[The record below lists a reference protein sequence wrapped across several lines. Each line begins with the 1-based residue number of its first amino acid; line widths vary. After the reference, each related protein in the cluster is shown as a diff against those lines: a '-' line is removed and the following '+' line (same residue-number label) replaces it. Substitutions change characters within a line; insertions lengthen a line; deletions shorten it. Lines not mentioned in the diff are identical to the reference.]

1 MDRIWMDSFAGN
13 QLKEMTEMRFARKQH
28 IVLISSGVATVIF
41 LVFALYY
48 YFNHQPLSSGL
59 LLLSGIVTLLNMI
72 SLNRHRELHTQA
84 DLILSLILLTYALA
98 LVSNAQHELSHLLW
112 LYPLITTLVM
122 INPFRLGLVYS
133 AAICLA
139 MSASILFNPA
149 QSGSYPIAQ
158 TYFLVSLFALTII
171 CNTASFFFSKAINY
185 IHTLYQEG
193 IEELAYLDPLTGLAN
208 RWSFE
213 TWATEKL
220 KEQQSSNTITALVFL
235 DIDNFKRINDSY
247 GHDVG
252 DQVLKHFAHRL
263 RNNIRNKDR
272 ATNQHDYSIAR
283 FAGDEFV
290 LLLYGVRNLRD
301 LDNILNRIC
310 NLFVDRYPE
319 TDMLNNL
326 TVSIGAAIYPK
337 DAITLP
343 ELTRCADK
351 AMYAAKHGGKNQ
363 YRYYHD
369 AAFPPAVE
377 TVLGSQP
384 VEAPNVT
391 PLKKAH

>member
-1 MDRIWMDSFAGN
+1 MDSFVGN

-28 IVLISSGVATVIF
+28 IVLISSGVATAIF
-41 LVFALYY
+41 LVFAFYY
-48 YFNHQPLSSGL
+48 YLNHQSLSCIL
-59 LLLSGIVTLLNMI
+59 LLLSGVASLLNMV
-72 SLNRHRELHTQA
+72 SLNRHRQLHTQA
-84 DLILSLILLTYALA
+84 DLILSLILLTYAVA
-98 LVSNAQHELSHLLW
+98 LVSNNQGELWHLLW

-122 INPFRLGLVYS
+122 INPFRMGVVYS

-139 MSASILFNPA
+139 MTVSVLFLHYKTGVNHIVH
-149 QSGSYPIAQ
+149 S
-158 TYFLVSLFALTII
+158 YFLISLYALTII

-185 IHTLYQEG
+185 IHALYQEG

-213 TWATEKL
+213 NWATEKL
-220 KEQQSSNTITALVFL
+220 KEQNETNGITALVFL

-252 DQVLKHFAHRL
+252 DEVLKHFAHRL
-263 RNNIRNKDR
+263 RNNVRNKDR

-290 LLLYGVRNLRD
+290 LLLYGVRSLRD
-301 LDNILNRIC
+301 LDGILERIC
-310 NLFVDRYPE
+310 SLFVDRYPE
-319 TDMLNNL
+319 TEMLNQL
-326 TVSIGAAIYPK
+326 TVSIGVAIYPK
-337 DAITLP
+337 DAITLS

-369 AAFPPAVE
+369 AAYPPPIE
-377 TVLGSQP
+377 TALNLNP
-384 VEAPNVT
+384 NDALNVT

>member
-1 MDRIWMDSFAGN
+1 MDTFAGN

-28 IVLISSGVATVIF
+28 IVLISSGVTSAIF
-41 LVFALYY
+41 LVFALYDY
-48 YFNHQPLSSGL
+48 LNNQFLSSGL
-59 LLLSGIVTLLNMI
+59 LLLSGIATLLNML
-72 SLNRHRELHTQA
+72 SLNRHRQLHTQA
-84 DLILSLILLTYALA
+84 DLILSLILLTYAVA
-98 LVSNAQHELSHLLW
+98 LISNNQNELWHLLW

-122 INPFRLGLVYS
+122 INPFRMGVVYS
-133 AAICLA
+133 SAICLA
-139 MSASILFNPA
+139 MTASVLFNH
-149 QSGSYPIAQ
+149 YQ
-158 TYFLVSLFALTII
+158 TGGTHIEHSYFLISLYALTII
-171 CNTASFFFSKAINY
+171 CNTASFFFSRAINY

-213 TWATEKL
+213 SWATEKL
-220 KEQQSSNTITALVFL
+220 KEQNGANTITALVFL
-235 DIDNFKRINDSY
+235 DIDNFKRINDNY

-263 RNNIRNKDR
+263 RNNVRNKDR
-272 ATNQHDYSIAR
+272 QTNQHDYSIAR

-290 LLLYGVRNLRD
+290 LLLYGVRSLRD
-301 LDNILNRIC
+301 LDNILDRISC
-310 NLFVDRYPE
+310 LFIDRYPE
-319 TDMLNNL
+319 TDMLNHL
-326 TVSIGAAIYPK
+326 TVSIGVAIYPK
-337 DAITLP
+337 DAITLS

-369 AAFPPAVE
+369 AAYPPPIKTPLEVE
-377 TVLGSQP
+377 SNDP
-384 VEAPNVT
+384 PNVT

>member
-1 MDRIWMDSFAGN
+1 MDSFAGN

-28 IVLISSGVATVIF
+28 IVLISSGVATAIF

-59 LLLSGIVTLLNMI
+59 LLLSGIATLLNML

-84 DLILSLILLTYALA
+84 DLILSLILLTYAVA
-98 LVSNAQHELSHLLW
+98 LVSNTQHELSHLLW

-122 INPFRLGLVYS
+122 INPFRMGLVYS
-133 AAICLA
+133 ATICLA
-139 MSASILFNPA
+139 MTASILLNHL
-149 QSGSYPIAQ
+149 QTGSNHIAHN
-158 TYFLVSLFALTII
+158 YFLMSLFALTII
-171 CNTASFFFSKAINY
+171 CNTASFFFSRAINY

-220 KEQQSSNTITALVFL
+220 KEQQESNSITALVFL
-235 DIDNFKRINDSY
+235 DIDNFKRINDNY

-272 ATNQHDYSIAR
+272 TTNQHDYSIAR

-290 LLLYGVRNLRD
+290 LLLYGIRNLRD
-301 LDNILNRIC
+301 LDNILSRIC
-310 NLFVDRYPE
+310 YLFIDRYPE

-326 TVSIGAAIYPK
+326 TVSIGVAIYPK
-337 DAITLP
+337 DAITLH

-369 AAFPPAVE
+369 AAFPPAIE
-377 TVLGSQP
+377 TVLDDTP
-384 VEAPNVT
+384 VDAPNVT